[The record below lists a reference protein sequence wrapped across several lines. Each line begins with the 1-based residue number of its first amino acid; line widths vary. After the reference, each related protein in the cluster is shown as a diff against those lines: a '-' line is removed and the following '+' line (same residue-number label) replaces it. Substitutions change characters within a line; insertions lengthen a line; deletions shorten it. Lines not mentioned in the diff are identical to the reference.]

1 MDDTSLISALVESYK
16 RQLSLYRELAV
27 LVQKTLSQVILTRG
41 EVGGCKE
48 NFAQKQ
54 RILECIIKER
64 SEAEPLV
71 AQWQAR
77 KAAVRNDDGAM
88 RLDSLL
94 SKTQSAIR
102 EFLESEEQ
110 LKKYLEHV
118 VKKGSVVS

>member
-1 MDDTSLISALVESYK
+1 MDDTTLISALTLSYE
-16 RQLSLYRELAV
+16 RQLSLYRDLAV

-41 EVGGCKE
+41 EIGGCKE
-48 NFAQKQ
+48 NFSQKQ
-54 RILECIIKER
+54 VILECILKER
-64 SEAEPLV
+64 AEAEPLV

-77 KAAVRNDDGAM
+77 KAQVKNDDGAT

-94 SKTQSAIR
+94 SKTQAAIR
-102 EFLESEEQ
+102 EFLDAEEQ